1 MSDKQ
6 RERKYDKEKHKK
18 KKLAKKRRDEKR
30 KAQAVGREKRKY
42 VRQKIKPYYEAFRD
56 LQHKHLLFVLKDTDN
71 MEKVLFQKNDL
82 GHGVTLLTLPYITK
96 DMIEEY
102 LDAFA
107 SNNKAGT
114 ELSQDDNARLNG
126 LMKYWFSVNANE
138 QKDLPE
144 VNMMVFRNCKVFEKR
159 PNLVALNV
167 RPYDLNTWYSEETTT
182 VGNGTRV
189 FKGEKLNT
197 FFHIEGN
204 LGNTYV
210 FQDTITELLLYKS
223 MMGKIEY
230 NQLQADH
237 FSLAKRHFL
246 DSFKSIYLV
255 LATDEDELFKR
266 FSNEEKETRDLDGIE
281 EEEK

>member
-102 LDAFA
+102 LDTFKK
-107 SNNKAGT
+107 NNSAG
-114 ELSQDDNARLNG
+114 EEISSDNNEALNS
-126 LMKYWFSVNANE
+126 LIKYWFSVTSDE
-138 QKDLPE
+138 QKDLPQA
-144 VNMMVFRNCKVFEKR
+144 NMMVFRNCNIHQKR
-159 PNLVALNV
+159 PNLIALNV
-167 RPYDLNTWYSEETTT
+167 RPYDLNTWFSEEHTT

-189 FKGEKLNT
+189 FKGKKLQT
-197 FFHIEGN
+197 FFHIDGD

-210 FQDTITELLLYKS
+210 FHDTITELLLYKA
-223 MMGKIEY
+223 MMKKIDFRI
-230 NQLQADH
+230 LQADH
-237 FSLAKRHFL
+237 
-246 DSFKSIYLV
+246 YV
-255 LATDEDELFKR
+255 LARKHLINSFGSFYIALTSDDKEIFERFKKEREEAIELDE
-266 FSNEEKETRDLDGIE
+266 I
-281 EEEK
+281 